1 MKKRISLLLSFVLI
15 LVTVAACAPKK
26 VVDEPIVKDPVGEE
40 KPPVEEASDFP
51 VEITDDFGNKVVFEK
66 APEKIVSLAPNNT
79 EILFALGLGDKVI
92 GVTSFCDY
100 PEEALAVEK
109 IGDFNGINLEKI
121 IELDPDLVLNYGVG
135 NDEENARLKEAGIP
149 MLAFLPE
156 SIDAVINTI
165 NTIGQATGSTEQAKE
180 LTNNMMAKKN
190 EILDLVKDAEKK
202 KVFFEIWHDPLMA
215 AGSGSFMGQLIN
227 LAGGTNIAE
236 DAEGDY
242 PQYDLEQL
250 VERNPEVYLTSAD
263 MPDKTP
269 ESMMARPG
277 FESIE
282 AIKTGNVHVLDANI
296 TSRSGPRIVEA
307 LELVARAIH
316 PELFK

>member
-1 MKKRISLLLSFVLI
+1 MKKRIALFLVFALVLI
-15 LVTVAACAPKK
+15 SVAACTPKK
-26 VVDEPIVKDPVGEE
+26 VEEPEVPIVDE
-40 KPPVEEASDFP
+40 KPPVEEVGEYP
-51 VEITDDFGNKVVFEK
+51 IEITDDFGNMVKLEK
-66 APEKIVSLAPNNT
+66 APDTIISLAPNNT
-79 EILFALGLGDKVI
+79 EILFALGLGDKVV

-121 IELDPDLVLNYGVG
+121 IELNPDLVLNYGPG
-135 NDEENARLKEAGIP
+135 DADDNARLKEAGIQ

-165 NTIGQATGSTEQAKE
+165 NTIGHATGSTEQSKE
-180 LTNNMMAKKN
+180 LTNNMMAKKD
-190 EILDLVKDAEKK
+190 EILDLVKDADKK
-202 KVFFEIWHDPLMA
+202 KVFYEIWHDPLMA
-215 AGSGSFMGQLIN
+215 AGPGSFMDGLIT

-236 DAEGDY
+236 NAEGDY
-242 PQYDLEQL
+242 AQYDLEQL
-250 VERNPEVYLTSAD
+250 IERNPEVYLTSAD

-269 ESMMARPG
+269 ESMIARPG
-277 FESIE
+277 FENIE
-282 AIKTGNVHVLDANI
+282 AMKTGNVHVLDANI

-307 LELVARAIH
+307 LELVAKAIH

>member
-1 MKKRISLLLSFVLI
+1 MKKRIALFLVFALI
-15 LVTVAACAPKK
+15 LISVAACTPKK
-26 VVDEPIVKDPVGEE
+26 VEEPEVPIVDE
-40 KPPVEEASDFP
+40 KPPIEEVGEYP
-51 VEITDDFGNKVVFEK
+51 VEITDDFGNMVKFEK
-66 APEKIVSLAPNNT
+66 APDTIISLAPNNT
-79 EILFALGLGDKVI
+79 EILFALGLGDKVV

-121 IELDPDLVLNYGVG
+121 IELNPDLVLNYGPGDV
-135 NDEENARLKEAGIP
+135 DDNARLKEAGIQ

-165 NTIGQATGSTEQAKE
+165 NTIGQATGSTEQSKE

-190 EILDLVKDAEKK
+190 EILVLVKGADKK
-202 KVFFEIWHDPLMA
+202 KVFYEIWHDPLMA
-215 AGSGSFMGQLIN
+215 AGPGSFMDQLIT

-236 DAEGDY
+236 NAEGDY
-242 PQYDLEQL
+242 AQYDLEQL
-250 VERNPEVYLTSAD
+250 IERNPEVYLTTAD

-277 FESIE
+277 FENIE
-282 AIKTGNVHVLDANI
+282 AMKTGNVHVLDANI
-296 TSRSGPRIVEA
+296 TSRSGPRVVEA
-307 LELVARAIH
+307 LELVAKAIH

>member
-1 MKKRISLLLSFVLI
+1 MKKRIALFLVFALI
-15 LVTVAACAPKK
+15 LISVAACTPKK
-26 VVDEPIVKDPVGEE
+26 VEEPEVPIVDE
-40 KPPVEEASDFP
+40 KPPVEEVGEYP
-51 VEITDDFGNKVVFEK
+51 VEITDDFGNMVKFEK
-66 APEKIVSLAPNNT
+66 APDTIISLAPNNT
-79 EILFALGLGDKVI
+79 EILFALGLGDKVV

-121 IELDPDLVLNYGVG
+121 IELNPNLVLNYGPG
-135 NDEENARLKEAGIP
+135 DADDNARLKEAGIQ

-165 NTIGQATGSTEQAKE
+165 NTIGHATGSTEQSKE
-180 LTNNMMAKKN
+180 LTNNMMARKD
-190 EILDLVKDAEKK
+190 EILDLVKNADKK
-202 KVFFEIWHDPLMA
+202 KVFYEIWHDPLMA
-215 AGSGSFMGQLIN
+215 AGPGSFMDQLIT

-236 DAEGDY
+236 NAEGDY
-242 PQYDLEQL
+242 AQYDLEQL
-250 VERNPEVYLTSAD
+250 IERNPEVYLTSAD

-269 ESMMARPG
+269 ESMIARPG
-277 FESIE
+277 FENIE
-282 AIKTGNVHVLDANI
+282 AMKTGNVHVLDANI

-307 LELVARAIH
+307 LELVAKAIH

>member
-1 MKKRISLLLSFVLI
+1 MKKRIALLLAFVLI
-15 LVTVAACAPKK
+15 LITVAACAPKK
-26 VVDEPIVKDPVGEE
+26 VEEPEVKDPVEE
-40 KPPVEEASDFP
+40 EIKY
-51 VEITDDFGNKVVFEK
+51 VEITDDFGNRVKFEK
-66 APEKIVSLAPNNT
+66 TPDTIVSLAPNNT
-79 EILFALGLGDKVI
+79 EILFALGLGDKVV

-121 IELDPDLVLNYGVG
+121 IELNPGLVLNYGPG
-135 NDEENARLKEAGIP
+135 NEDDNARLKEAGIP

-156 SIDAVINTI
+156 SIDAIINTI
-165 NTIGQATGSTEQAKE
+165 NTIGQATGSTEEAKE
-180 LTNNMMAKKN
+180 LTNNMLKKEE
-190 EILDLVKDAEKK
+190 EIINLVKGAEKK
-202 KVFFEIWHDPLMA
+202 KVFYEIWHDPLMA
-215 AGSGSFMGQLIN
+215 AGPGSFMDQLIV
-227 LAGGTNIAE
+227 LAGGINIAE

-250 VERNPEVYLTSAD
+250 IERNPEVYLTSAD

-277 FESIE
+277 FENIE
-282 AIKTGNVHVLDANI
+282 AMKTGNVHVLDANI
-296 TSRSGPRIVEA
+296 TSRSGPRIVDA
-307 LELVARAIH
+307 LELVAKAIH

>member
-1 MKKRISLLLSFVLI
+1 MKKRIALFLVFALI
-15 LVTVAACAPKK
+15 LISVAACTPKK
-26 VVDEPIVKDPVGEE
+26 VEEPEVPIVDE
-40 KPPVEEASDFP
+40 KPPVEEVGEYP
-51 VEITDDFGNKVVFEK
+51 VEITDDFGNMVKFEK
-66 APEKIVSLAPNNT
+66 APDTIISLAPNNT
-79 EILFALGLGDKVI
+79 EILFALGLGDKVV

-121 IELDPDLVLNYGVG
+121 IELNPELVLNYGPG
-135 NDEENARLKEAGIP
+135 DADDNARLKEAGIQ

-165 NTIGQATGSTEQAKE
+165 NTIGQATGSTEQSKE
-180 LTNNMMAKKN
+180 LTNNMMTRKD
-190 EILDLVKDAEKK
+190 EILDLVKNADKK
-202 KVFFEIWHDPLMA
+202 KVFYEIWHDPLMA
-215 AGSGSFMGQLIN
+215 AGPGSFMDGLIT

-236 DAEGDY
+236 NAEGDY
-242 PQYDLEQL
+242 AQYDLEQL
-250 VERNPEVYLTSAD
+250 IERNPEVYLTSAD

-277 FESIE
+277 FENIE
-282 AIKTGNVHVLDANI
+282 AMKTGNIHVLDANI

-307 LELVARAIH
+307 LELVAKAIH

>member
-1 MKKRISLLLSFVLI
+1 MKKRIALFLVFALI
-15 LVTVAACAPKK
+15 LISVAACTPKK
-26 VVDEPIVKDPVGEE
+26 VEEPEVPIVDE
-40 KPPVEEASDFP
+40 KPPVEEVGEYP
-51 VEITDDFGNKVVFEK
+51 VEITDDFGNMVKFEK
-66 APEKIVSLAPNNT
+66 APDTIISLAPNNT
-79 EILFALGLGDKVI
+79 EILFALGLGDKVV

-121 IELDPDLVLNYGVG
+121 IELNPDLVLNYGPG
-135 NDEENARLKEAGIP
+135 DADDNARLKEAGIQ

-165 NTIGQATGSTEQAKE
+165 NTIGQATGSTEQSKE
-180 LTNNMMAKKN
+180 LTNNMMAKKD
-190 EILDLVKDAEKK
+190 EILDLVKNADKK
-202 KVFFEIWHDPLMA
+202 KVFYEIWHDPLMA
-215 AGSGSFMGQLIN
+215 AGPGSFMDGLIT

-236 DAEGDY
+236 NAEGDY
-242 PQYDLEQL
+242 AQYDLEQL
-250 VERNPEVYLTSAD
+250 IERNPEVYLTSAD

-277 FESIE
+277 FENIE
-282 AIKTGNVHVLDANI
+282 AMKTGNIHVLDANI

-307 LELVARAIH
+307 LELVAKAIH

>member
-1 MKKRISLLLSFVLI
+1 MKKRIALFLVFALI
-15 LVTVAACAPKK
+15 LISVAACTPKK
-26 VVDEPIVKDPVGEE
+26 VEEPEVPIVDE
-40 KPPVEEASDFP
+40 KPPVEEVGEYP
-51 VEITDDFGNKVVFEK
+51 VEITDDFGNMVKFEK
-66 APEKIVSLAPNNT
+66 APDTIISLAPNNT
-79 EILFALGLGDKVI
+79 EILFALGLGDKVV

-121 IELDPDLVLNYGVG
+121 IELNPDLVLNYGPG
-135 NDEENARLKEAGIP
+135 DADDNARLKEAGIQ

-165 NTIGQATGSTEQAKE
+165 NTIGQATGSTEQSKE
-180 LTNNMMAKKN
+180 LTNNMMAKKD
-190 EILDLVKDAEKK
+190 EILDLVKDADKK
-202 KVFFEIWHDPLMA
+202 KVFYEIWHDPLMA
-215 AGSGSFMGQLIN
+215 AGPGSFMDQLIT

-236 DAEGDY
+236 NADGDY
-242 PQYDLEQL
+242 AQYDLEQL
-250 VERNPEVYLTSAD
+250 IERNPEVYLTSAD

-269 ESMMARPG
+269 ESMIARPG
-277 FESIE
+277 FENIE
-282 AIKTGNVHVLDANI
+282 AMKIGNVHVLDANI

-307 LELVARAIH
+307 LELVAKAIH

>member
-1 MKKRISLLLSFVLI
+1 MKKRIALFLVFALVLI
-15 LVTVAACAPKK
+15 SVAACTPKK
-26 VVDEPIVKDPVGEE
+26 VEEPEVPIVDEKPSGEEVGEY
-40 KPPVEEASDFP
+40 PI
-51 VEITDDFGNKVVFEK
+51 EITDDFGNVVKLEK
-66 APEKIVSLAPNNT
+66 APDTIISLAPNNT
-79 EILFALGLGDKVI
+79 EILFALGLGDKVV

-121 IELDPDLVLNYGVG
+121 IELNPDLVLNYGPG
-135 NDEENARLKEAGIP
+135 DADDNARLKEAGIQ

-165 NTIGQATGSTEQAKE
+165 NTIGHATGSTEQSKE
-180 LTNNMMAKKN
+180 LTNNMMAKKD
-190 EILDLVKDAEKK
+190 EIVDLVKDADKK
-202 KVFFEIWHDPLMA
+202 KVFYEIWHDPLMA
-215 AGSGSFMGQLIN
+215 AGPGSFMDGLII

-236 DAEGDY
+236 NAEGDY
-242 PQYDLEQL
+242 AQYDLEQL
-250 VERNPEVYLTSAD
+250 IERNPEVYLTSAD

-269 ESMMARPG
+269 ESMIARPG
-277 FESIE
+277 FENIE
-282 AIKTGNVHVLDANI
+282 AMKTGNVHVLDANI

-307 LELVARAIH
+307 LELVAKAIH